1 VTKSMSKSRPAQA
14 AGRNSRRSLD
24 AIAGDLHRV
33 DRQSMFEIG
42 KLLAEARDA
51 CEHGDWKSWVVN
63 EDNHFPWSYRTAL
76 NYIAAHELNSK
87 YETVSHLRV
96 PARTIY
102 ELAELA
108 EIDGKKVLKENVNV
122 TGVDDPAMPTII
134 AALKEA
140 GRKKR
145 LTCTEA
151 NIVIS
156 FAVLRHKWGNY
167 PDETLD
173 ALDSI
178 PEKAEWAEGAI
189 DALKRAKSDKED
201 VAYGIVDNCRL
212 KHLEKIYGGALPT
225 WLNVSKL
232 QVAFDTVEAEH
243 RPEVR
248 RRLMAS
254 KEPLDSDQVMD
265 LVREV
270 QKGAPADPEL
280 EHKPDPKPI
289 EHKPDRKPIEH
300 KPDPKPIEHK
310 PDPKPIEHKPDLK
323 PIEHKSEPKP
333 SNLEK
338 QLADDRKYARNFVKL
353 NRGAAELLRMI
364 LTSQKRREA
373 FMDALVRALKSLD
386 GNDVDQ
392 KALDAAAEEKAA

>member
-14 AGRNSRRSLD
+14 GSNTRRSLD
-24 AIAGDLHRV
+24 AIATDLHRV

-42 KLLAEARDA
+42 KLLAEARAA
-51 CEHGDWKSWVVN
+51 CEHGDWKKWLEN
-63 EDNHFPWSYRTAL
+63 EDNGFQWSYRTAL

-87 YETVSHLRV
+87 YETVSHLQV

-102 ELAELA
+102 ELA
-108 EIDGKKVLKENVNV
+108 EIDGKKVLKENDNV
-122 TGVDDPAMPTII
+122 TGVNDPAMPTII

-140 GRKKR
+140 GRKKQ
-145 LTCTEA
+145 LTYTEA
-151 NIVIS
+151 NIKIG

-167 PDETLD
+167 PDETLE
-173 ALDSI
+173 ALEEI

-212 KHLEKIYGGALPT
+212 KHLEKLYGGALPT

-232 QVAFDTVEAEH
+232 HVAFDTVEAEH
-243 RPEVR
+243 RPEVL

-270 QKGAPADPEL
+270 KKGAPADPEL
-280 EHKPDPKPI
+280 DKHKPI
-289 EHKPDRKPIEH
+289 EHKPE
-300 KPDPKPIEHK
+300 PKPIEPK
-310 PDPKPIEHKPDLK
+310 PEPKPIEPKPIEPKPIDHKPD
-323 PIEHKSEPKP
+323 PKP

-338 QLADDRKYARNFVKL
+338 QLADDRKYARDFVKI
-353 NRGAAELLRMI
+353 NRGAAELLRAIM
-364 LTSQKRREA
+364 TNQKRREV
-373 FMDALVRALKSLD
+373 FMDALVRALSKSSD
-386 GNDVDQ
+386 ENDEDPVKSAEVR
-392 KALDAAAEEKAA
+392 KAVNAAAEEKAA